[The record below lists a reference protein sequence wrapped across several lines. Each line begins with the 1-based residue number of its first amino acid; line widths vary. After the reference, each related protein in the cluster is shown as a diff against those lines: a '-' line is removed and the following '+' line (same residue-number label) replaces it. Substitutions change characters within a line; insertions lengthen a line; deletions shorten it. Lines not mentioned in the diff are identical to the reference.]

1 MSVRAFFC
9 PFGAI
14 FEVEVRFKKY
24 FLGHTNVDYKF
35 WFWKYSPI
43 FAFLILALFDP
54 WVAIFGLGVMFK
66 ILFRTFLC
74 RQSTLVSELQSY
86 FCFLIRPH
94 LEFFFL
100 LFQSFGAFY
109 GLSEL
114 FFGLGSIPK
123 TFSGTANVDYQ
134 SRFQKNIHVFLSY
147 ETSFYN

>member
-1 MSVRAFFC
+1 MSVRVFFC

-94 LEFFFL
+94 LEFFFYFSSPSG
-100 LFQSFGAFY
+100 LFMAFR
-109 GLSEL
+109 SC
-114 FFGLGSIPK
+114 FLGW
-123 TFSGTANVDYQ
+123 GQ
-134 SRFQKNIHVFLSY
+134 FQKHFQELLM
-147 ETSFYN
+147 